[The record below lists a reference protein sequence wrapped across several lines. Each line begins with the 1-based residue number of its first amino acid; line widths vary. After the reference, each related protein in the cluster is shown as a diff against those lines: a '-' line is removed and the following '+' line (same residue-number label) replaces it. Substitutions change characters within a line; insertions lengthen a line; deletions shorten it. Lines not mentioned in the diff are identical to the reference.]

1 MSMLVLN
8 AVVTGPTHAIARR
21 WLAGQVASPLYDYLD
36 ELADAACAA
45 LSGRPATVRRT
56 QAPVARQGRLRLE
69 LVSKEG
75 SVIGRGE
82 ATAEILTPAA
92 LPSST

>member
-1 MSMLVLN
+1 LS
-8 AVVTGPTHAIARR
+8 
-21 WLAGQVASPLYDYLD
+21 DCLD

-45 LSGRPATVRRT
+45 LSGRPATVRRP

-69 LVSKEG
+69 LVSKEVT
-75 SVIGRGE
+75 VIGQGE
-82 ATAEILTPAA
+82 ATAEIVTPAA